1 MNVKTIEMCTMT
13 TCQKLLL
20 FVMILTVH
28 AYLLLAILTQ
38 IFSKIKVTQ
47 GIKCN
52 DPNCLNHS
60 HQDEIDELYDSIVSS
75 IKKCSHAFVSSGK
88 HISKE
93 VLVPG
98 WNEQVKEL
106 HDAARHAYLTWREIG
121 KPRQG
126 DVFTMMKLSRSKFK
140 YALRKCKRDK
150 ETIIADNIA
159 EKLCQ
164 KDNRDF
170 WKNIKHMTNTKVKLP
185 TNIGWCSRR

>member
-1 MNVKTIEMCTMT
+1 M
-13 TCQKLLL
+13 
-20 FVMILTVH
+20 
-28 AYLLLAILTQ
+28 
-38 IFSKIKVTQ
+38 
-47 GIKCN
+47 
-52 DPNCLNHS
+52 
-60 HQDEIDELYDSIVSS
+60 
-75 IKKCSHAFVSSGK
+75 FVSSGK

-106 HDAARHAYLTWREIG
+106 HDAARHAHLTWREIG
-121 KPRQG
+121 KPKQG

-150 ETIIADNIA
+150 EIIIADNIA

-170 WKNIKHMTNTKVKLP
+170 LRKKISS
-185 TNIGWCSRR
+185 I